1 MNGFTYQIGI
11 KKGINRRLTAVYSSL
26 PSKQVA
32 LRDAE
37 LCSLTDDG
45 IEWRSGG
52 VYKNGKF
59 RVGAGVGDQCDGGKG
74 R

>member
-1 MNGFTYQIGI
+1 MDSHTRCTYKEVHQPTTHRGVFLAAIED
-11 KKGINRRLTAVYSSL
+11 
-26 PSKQVA
+26 P
-32 LRDAE
+32 E

-45 IEWRSGG
+45 IERRSGG
-52 VYKNGKF
+52 VYKKGKI